1 MRAAGNSRDREMGIS
16 NDDLLAYARRIYVSK
31 DSIESVAK
39 ELSIAEKALQ
49 IELRTV
55 MPALISEENWDIR
68 AVIDNLGGSNLPV
81 EMRKELQKLVKKHG
95 VTKAVS
101 MTNVSVGSAARWGRG
116 EHGTIG
122 VLKMGKLPWKSM
134 LSGAVTTTGKRHANS
149 KVTDEQQRR
158 AVYRMI
164 TERPELQVLADEFK
178 VSVTALYSW
187 RVGLLGKSGTKGF
200 ASKCEA
206 FIASFAAESGEE
218 PKPLAEM
225 RMHQAEKKTTEKRRQ
240 YSTAFKRRAVN
251 RFENQNES
259 IHALVK
265 ELGVTDASI
274 YSWRRQILG
283 SSRSKDFSTK
293 ARALAREFIE
303 QAQADDVVTH
313 ANAPA
318 KSLQSYAPQQL
329 SLGPPQR
336 SYDPQ
341 PYSRAPGLEEVPLV
355 PVPLMEAPPA
365 VSDQPN
371 AILASLDIVD
381 RQIASLQK
389 DRQLLVQQLEIQKLR
404 RALSQAD

>member
-1 MRAAGNSRDREMGIS
+1 
-16 NDDLLAYARRIYVSK
+16 LQT
-31 DSIESVAK
+31 
-39 ELSIAEKALQ
+39 ELKAVL
-49 IELRTV
+49 
-55 MPALISEENWDIR
+55 PALISEENWDIR
-68 AVIDNLGGSNLPV
+68 AVVDNLGGQNLPV

-95 VTKAVS
+95 ITKAVDL
-101 MTNVSVGSAARWGRG
+101 THASVGSAARWGRG
-116 EHGTIG
+116 EHGTFG

-134 LSGAVTTTGKRHANS
+134 LSGAVTRPGKRHANS
-149 KVTDEQQRR
+149 KVTDGQQRA

-164 TERPELQVLADEFK
+164 TERPELNALADEFK

-187 RVGLLGKSGTKGF
+187 RAALLGKSGTKGF

-225 RMHQAEKKTTEKRRQ
+225 RIHQAEKKTTEKRRQ

-265 ELGVTDASI
+265 ELGITDASI

-283 SSRSKDFSTK
+283 QSGSKGFNEK

-303 QAQADDVVTH
+303 QAQADDVVMH
-313 ANAPA
+313 ANAPVE
-318 KSLQSYAPQQL
+318 SLQSHAPHQL

-341 PYSRAPGLEEVPLV
+341 PYSRAPGLEEVSLV
-355 PVPLMEAPPA
+355 PESPIEAI
-365 VSDQPN
+365 STSMSNQPN
-371 AILASLDIVD
+371 AILAALDVVD
-381 RQIASLQK
+381 RQLASLAK

-404 RALSQAD
+404 RALSQSD